1 MPLSKIQGIEGQVTP
16 NLGRRNLIINGAMQV
31 AQRGTSATG
40 VTSAG
45 GAYLIDR
52 INHNLS
58 SAGTWS
64 FSQDSDAPSGFTKSF
79 KALCTTATGTLGA
92 GGYLVFYQNFEG
104 QDFQQLDYGS
114 SSAKTVTLSFYVKS
128 NKTGTYQVTFRATD
142 GSTERHIGGTYTV
155 NSSGVWERKTITYVG
170 DTAQAIV
177 NSNARG
183 NTLEWWVVAGT
194 TFTSGSSPTAWQNQ
208 VSADRAGGL
217 NVNLGDA
224 TNNYWQVTGIQFEV
238 GDTATDFEHRS
249 YAEELSLCSRYY
261 HTSFSGETTI
271 GGSHPASY
279 SGKVFSWCD
288 QYGSSPDRVA
298 FNYQWPV
305 QMRDL
310 PTVTMY
316 GNQWT
321 SARMSKYNGGNN
333 EYTIDYASG
342 VSRNGLSGYYDVA
355 AGATGDFVI
364 AYVEASAEL

>member
-1 MPLSKIQGIEGQVTP
+1 MTLIKVKSRGTDNVTS
-16 NLGRRNLIINGAMQV
+16 RRNLIINGDMRV
-31 AQRGTSATG
+31 AQRGTSASS

-45 GAYLIDR
+45 AAYLIDR
-52 INHNLS
+52 INYNLS
-58 SAGTWS
+58 SAGTWT

-170 DTAQAIV
+170 DTAQAII
-177 NSNARG
+177 NDNTRG

-224 TNNYWQVTGIQFEV
+224 TNNYWQVTGIQLEV
-238 GDTATDFEHRS
+238 GNSATDFEHRS
-249 YAEELSLCSRYY
+249 FGEELLACQRYLFKGDVQCLGSADSAGNIQLAIQ
-261 HTSFSGETTI
+261 TPVNLRANPTLVSFSSSLRGAVLAAASGAAFSAMQAPRVTI
-271 GGSHPASY
+271 TVSNTGSANTLVAGFGGSASIHLD
-279 SGKVFSWCD
+279 S
-288 QYGSSPDRVA
+288 
-298 FNYQWPV
+298 
-305 QMRDL
+305 
-310 PTVTMY
+310 
-316 GNQWT
+316 
-321 SARMSKYNGGNN
+321 
-333 EYTIDYASG
+333 
-342 VSRNGLSGYYDVA
+342 
-355 AGATGDFVI
+355 
-364 AYVEASAEL
+364 EL